1 MRGTASSHNTIE
13 RSLLLPIF
21 HYHCVPASPWS
32 LLLSLY
38 VYIVILS
45 LPHPPCHSLSKSLT
59 EAQEKILAL
68 EEQLD
73 QLLRK
78 KNSTILDL
86 ESRVHR
92 LERELQLACE
102 RLEQMRRTLEAI
114 GHARESSEGDDGL
127 DREMSEL
134 HECLDSLSRQLR
146 SALEENERL
155 HSR

>member
-1 MRGTASSHNTIE
+1 MGI
-13 RSLLLPIF
+13 
-21 HYHCVPASPWS
+21 
-32 LLLSLY
+32 LLSPCLSSTL
-38 VYIVILS
+38 VS
-45 LPHPPCHSLSKSLT
+45 LPHSPHHSLSKSLA

-92 LERELQLACE
+92 LERELQLASE
-102 RLEQMRRTLEAI
+102 RLEQMKRRLEAME
-114 GHARESSEGDDGL
+114 HVRESSEGDDDL
-127 DREMSEL
+127 DREMSAL
-134 HECLDSLSRQLR
+134 HEILDALSRQLR